1 MTRIPTVQQ
10 ILSVAPKK
18 FPQDEKKRVERAYE
32 YARLAHEGHV
42 RESGV
47 PYFSHV
53 AATAENLA
61 RMDADA
67 QTIAAGLLHDTVEDT
82 SATLSDIRGQFG
94 DEVAFLVNG
103 VTKLGKLKYRGL
115 KRHVETLRKLF
126 LATAQDPRVILIKLA
141 DRLHN
146 LKTIDALPREK
157 QGRIAY
163 ETLEIYAPIA
173 HRLGI
178 GNIKGEL
185 EDLAFK
191 IALPEKY
198 EETLR
203 LREEKSRENT
213 QQLHAIARE
222 LKKLLGQAHISVT
235 AMDYRVKH
243 LYSLYKKLQQK
254 DMNIDQ
260 VYDIA
265 ALRVIVKNIEECYVA
280 LGLVH
285 SKWKPLPGRI
295 KDYIAMPKK
304 NGYQSIHTTVF
315 TGDGAIVEVQ
325 IRTEAMHH
333 IAEYG
338 IASHVGY
345 KEGSRVESSDSS
357 ASWVEKLFGR
367 EGNKQGGVSP
377 VTKWIQ
383 DMAETQADIEHPLSF
398 IRDLKSDFFNDRIFV
413 FTPNGEVVDLPVG
426 ATPIDFAYSIH
437 SDLGNHASGVRVNGK
452 FVALSTK
459 LKHGDVVLIET
470 KQGSKPSHKWLEW
483 VKTGAAQKK
492 IRVALEKS

>member
-1 MTRIPTVQQ
+1 MTHIPTVQQ

-18 FPQDEKKRVERAYE
+18 FSQDGKNLITRAYD
-32 YARLAHEGHV
+32 YARAAHEGHA

-61 RMDADA
+61 RMGADA

-94 DEVAFLVNG
+94 NEIAFLVDG

-126 LATAQDPRVILIKLA
+126 LATAQDPRVIFIKLA

-146 LKTIDALPREK
+146 LTTIDALSTEK
-157 QGRIAY
+157 QERIAQ

-173 HRLGI
+173 HRLGM
-178 GNIKGEL
+178 GTVKGEL
-185 EDLAFK
+185 EDLSFKVAF
-191 IALPEKY
+191 PNEY

-203 LREEKSRENT
+203 LREEKSRENVE
-213 QQLHAIARE
+213 QLHALARE
-222 LKKLLGQAHISVT
+222 LRKTLGRAHITVH

-254 DMNIDQ
+254 DMNIDR

-265 ALRVIVKNIEECYVA
+265 ALRIIVETVEECYLV

-285 SKWKPLPGRI
+285 SAWKPLPGRI
-295 KDYIAMPKK
+295 KDYVAIPKK

-315 TGDGAIVEVQ
+315 TGDGAIVEIQ
-325 IRTEAMHH
+325 IRTAAMHN

-345 KEGSRVESSDSS
+345 KEKGTPKNNSS
-357 ASWVEKLFGR
+357 ALWVQQLFGR
-367 EGNKQGGVSP
+367 DEKGADNTSP
-377 VTKWIQ
+377 VTAWIR
-383 DMAETQADIEHPLSF
+383 DMAETQGDVEHPLSF
-398 IRDLKSDFFNDRIFV
+398 IKNLRSDFFNDRIFV
-413 FTPNGEVVDLPVG
+413 FTPNGEVVDLPAD

-437 SDLGNHASGVRVNGK
+437 SDLGNHASGARVNGK

-459 LKHGDVVLIET
+459 LQHGDVVFIET

-483 VKTGAAQKK
+483 ARTGIARKK
-492 IRVALEKS
+492 IRTALEKS